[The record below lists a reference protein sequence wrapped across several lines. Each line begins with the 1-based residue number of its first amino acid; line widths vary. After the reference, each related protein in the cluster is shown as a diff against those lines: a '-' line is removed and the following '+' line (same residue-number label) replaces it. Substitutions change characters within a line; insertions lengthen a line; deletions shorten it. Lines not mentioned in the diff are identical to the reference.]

1 LYFENLICVVNV
13 YYQTG
18 GSIHIFYF
26 YFFPFISSASVSF
39 FLVGVGV
46 LGGWGLEEG
55 STCP

>member
-39 FLVGVGV
+39 FLVGVGA